1 MDKVFTDGLTVE
13 HTKENMWMIKSK
25 DLASIH
31 ILMAVLIKDSGSMEN
46 NMVRVYLSLLREH
59 KGKELGKMVNG

>member
-1 MDKVFTDGLTVE
+1 
-13 HTKENMWMIKSK
+13 MIKSK